1 MTTFSQLD
9 PEPSSDGAM
18 GYWKLADGVEL
29 LGEFDGPAFEQRPGL
44 VRRKDGQVIQVSPL
58 LYAIAESL
66 DGEANAAMVAQL
78 VSTRVG
84 RELSS
89 ENVDYLLTHRLIPL
103 GLVSSDAEPA
113 VQSRSSQHRSKPL
126 LALRFRSRL
135 VPERAHRTVT
145 LALRPLFH
153 PLVITA
159 VLGLLVTLDVAVAK
173 TRHDGVAAATR
184 LLAIHPALLLLVTVL
199 LFASAAFHEIG
210 HATAARY
217 GGATP
222 GVMGVGIYLVW
233 PVFYTDLSDVYRLGR
248 RSRIRA
254 DLGGVYFNAI
264 VITIADAVFVSTHY
278 APLLVFI
285 VLAHIQLLY
294 QFMPFVRM
302 DGYWI
307 LSDLV
312 GVPNLFA
319 YIGPV
324 LASMRKSPD
333 PRYAVRLARI
343 RPWARRVI
351 SAWVAFTVAILGVN
365 AAIIVLTGPRILTTD
380 LVACRSRATAL
391 VSAFEHANVLGG
403 INDLVAFI
411 LLAIPGAGILLIAWL
426 LTRRAAR
433 LVVSWWPLHRTRA
446 TALGLVSLAALGTF
460 AFKFVPND
468 IARPLMGRT
477 GGSFFDYQ
485 APTLALPR
493 SPSARSGSVS
503 AAATGPSSEKIALR
517 SASNDQPRTSGRRS
531 ATRSTVDRAPTGRAP
546 SLTAT
551 PVSTEPTGGASTT
564 GTGGT
569 STAGTGAPPTV
580 GTGGPP
586 TTGTGGTPTAG
597 SGGSPGAGTGG
608 TQGDT
613 PASGGTSPTAS
624 TGVGVTVSLPAT
636 EPTTI
641 SVAPVSVSTTI
652 PPAISAGVSATLPV
666 AVASTPPTSVVPA
679 SVSVS
684 TTISAPLPTV
694 TIPADDAATTST
706 PATSIEPSTTPT
718 TVAASTSASLPSVGA
733 GGAASAGLSV
743 SATVS
748 ATLPTST
755 TSADD
760 DKTEADDDTTTDT
773 PAASVESPTTTPTT
787 ISANASATV
796 STVDGDLPSDTGAA
810 ASLSVSATV
819 AAEVPIGTAPAEDAT
834 STPSPSVEP
843 STTISTSIAAS
854 ASTTASI
861 LAYLASPGSASTTGP
876 AI

>member
-9 PEPSSDGAM
+9 PEPSRDGAA

-44 VRRKDGQVIQVSPL
+44 VRRKDGQVIQISPL

-66 DGEANAAMVAQL
+66 DGEANATLVAQL

-89 ENVDYLLTHRLIPL
+89 ENVDYLVAHRLGPL
-103 GLVSSDAEPA
+103 GLVSSETEPA
-113 VQSRSSQHRSKPL
+113 VQSRTSQHRSKPL

-135 VPERAHRTVT
+135 VPERAHREVT

-153 PLVITA
+153 PLLITA
-159 VLGLLVTLDVAVAK
+159 TLGLLVALDVAVAK

-222 GVMGVGIYLVW
+222 GAMGVGIYLVW

-264 VITIADAVFVSTHY
+264 IITIADGVFLSTHY

-285 VLAHIQLLY
+285 VLAHVQLLY

-324 LASMRKSPD
+324 LASMRRSPD

-351 SAWVAFTVAILGVN
+351 SGWVAFTVAILGVN

-391 VSAFEHANVLGG
+391 VGAFERGNVLGG
-403 INDLVAFI
+403 INDLVAFV
-411 LLAIPGAGILLIAWL
+411 LLAVPGAGILLIAWL

-477 GGSFFDYQ
+477 GGSFFDYP
-485 APTLALPR
+485 APALALPR
-493 SPSARSGSVS
+493 PPSARSGSVS
-503 AAATGPSSEKIALR
+503 ATATGPSSAEVALR
-517 SASNDQPRTSGRRS
+517 GPSNDQPRTSGRRS
-531 ATRSTVDRAPTGRAP
+531 GTASTIARPPARRAP
-546 SLTAT
+546 SAT
-551 PVSTEPTGGASTT
+551 PTPTEPTSGA
-564 GTGGT
+564 
-569 STAGTGAPPTV
+569 
-580 GTGGPP
+580 P
-586 TTGTGGTPTAG
+586 TTGTGGAPTT
-597 SGGSPGAGTGG
+597 GTGG
-608 TQGDT
+608 APTTGTGGAPTTGTGGAQGGT
-613 PASGGTSPTAS
+613 PAGDGSSPTTS
-624 TGVGVTVSLPAT
+624 TGVGATVSLPPT
-636 EPTTI
+636 DPTTI
-641 SVAPVSVSTTI
+641 SVTPVNVSTTI
-652 PPAISAGVSATLPV
+652 PTTISAGVSATLPTV
-666 AVASTPPTSVVPA
+666 DGSSPPISFAPVSVN
-679 SVSVS
+679 VS
-684 TTISAPLPTV
+684 TTVSAALPTSS
-694 TIPADDAATTST
+694 TSATDAATTST
-706 PATSIEPSTTPT
+706 PATPTDPPT
-718 TVAASTSASLPSVGA
+718 TAATVVASTSASLPTVPA
-733 GGAASAGLSV
+733 GVSA

-748 ATLPTST
+748 ATLPAST
-755 TSADD
+755 NSADD
-760 DKTEADDDTTTDT
+760 DATSADDDTTTNT
-773 PAASVESPTTTPTT
+773 PAPLVESPATIPST

-796 STVDGDLPSDTGAA
+796 TTADGGAPSASGAS
-810 ASLSVSATV
+810 ASLSVSTTV
-819 AAEVPIGTAPAEDAT
+819 AAEVPTGTASADAPT
-834 STPSPSVEP
+834 NTPPPSVEP
-843 STTISTSIAAS
+843 SIPISTTIAAS

-861 LAYLASPGSASTTGP
+861 LAYLASPGSASTPGLSV
-876 AI
+876 